1 MKKFSFA
8 PLLALVLLSCSKDAL
23 VKENTTLSQEK
34 KQSVQLNLTG
44 FIQEHSNMRVAGNA
58 AGRAADLVK
67 ISDIY
72 YAVYDNSGNKVHDL
86 HQDTINQQGNFGT
99 ISDSLAPGHYT
110 IVLLAGDQP
119 LITHAVGSSG
129 NISEHIVSHQ
139 IMGAGALPIGQIFYK
154 KLSLDVTADNT
165 PQPLEVSLDRIVGKL
180 VVEVLD
186 ALPANGPHGSLG
198 FSVTPVMPFFSLASG
213 QVREPDPIWQYNGTR
228 TSQTTF
234 EDYFFGS
241 GYEFSITIY
250 YVDKNT
256 GEDKQKT
263 IEHITV
269 AANKKTIVKGYLY
282 GAPESPAGQG
292 YQIKV
297 NQDWAADSTLINF

>member
-1 MKKFSFA
+1 MKKFSFV
-8 PLLALVLLSCSKDAL
+8 PLLACVLLSCSKDAL
-23 VKENTTLSQEK
+23 VKENTALSQEK
-34 KQSVQLNLTG
+34 KQPVQLNLTG
-44 FIQEHSNMRVAGNA
+44 FIQEHSNMRLAGNA
-58 AGRAADLVK
+58 AGRAADIVN

-72 YAVYDNSGNKVHDL
+72 YAVYDNDGNKVHDL
-86 HQDTINQQGNFGT
+86 HQDTINQQANFGT
-99 ISDSLAPGHYT
+99 INDSLAPGHYT

-119 LITHAVGSSG
+119 LITHAVGTSG

-139 IMGAGALPIGQIFYK
+139 VLGAGILPIGQIFYK
-154 KLSLDVTADNT
+154 KLSLDVTAGNA
-165 PQPLEVSLDRIVGKL
+165 PQPQEVSLDRIVGKL

-186 ALPANGPHGSLG
+186 ALPANTAQGWMGL
-198 FSVTPVMPFFSLASG
+198 SVTPVLPFFNLASG

-234 EDYFFGS
+234 EEYFFGS
-241 GYEFSITIY
+241 GYEFNITIS

-263 IEHITV
+263 IEHVTV

-282 GAPESPAGQG
+282 GAPEGSAGQG